1 MTDSEKPEQ
10 ETQGDCYAEG
20 ERGFMEWNQSLRGR
34 ALRPVLEFLNENDIT
49 PNTLTLFSLLAGL
62 LAALALPFLKILGLV
77 LLLVHVLLDGID
89 GPLAR
94 STGTASKK
102 GSFTDTASDQI
113 VVFAVMLALVSM
125 NAAGAAA
132 AMVYV
137 FSYTLVVGFSIIRNR
152 LNIPYS
158 WLIRP
163 RFIVYAWIPV
173 SFWLAPLW
181 TLDFL
186 LWSCNVLLVAKVV
199 TGFLKIREKI

>member
-1 MTDSEKPEQ
+1 M
-10 ETQGDCYAEG
+10 
-20 ERGFMEWNQSLRGR
+20 
-34 ALRPVLEFLNENDIT
+34 
-49 PNTLTLFSLLAGL
+49 
-62 LAALALPFLKILGLV
+62 LAALALPFLNILGLV

-137 FSYTLVVGFSIIRNR
+137 FSYTVVVGFAIIRNR

-163 RFIVYAWIPV
+163 RFIVYAWIRCP
-173 SFWLAPLW
+173 SGLRPCGLW
-181 TLDFL
+181 TFA
-186 LWSCNVLLVAKVV
+186 LVV
-199 TGFLKIREKI
+199 

>member
-1 MTDSEKPEQ
+1 MNDSEKPDEAK
-10 ETQGDCYAEG
+10 GDCYAEG
-20 ERGFMEWNQSLRGR
+20 ERGFMDWNQSLRGR
-34 ALRPVLEFLNENDIT
+34 ALRPLLELLNKHDIS
-49 PNTLTLFSLLAGL
+49 PNMLTLFSLLAGL
-62 LAALALPFLKILGLV
+62 LAALALPFLTILGLV

-94 STGTASKK
+94 YTGADSKK
-102 GSFTDTASDQI
+102 GSFTDTASDQV

-125 NAAGAAA
+125 NAASSLA

-137 FSYTLVVGFSIIRNR
+137 FSYTVVVGFAIIRNR

-163 RFIVYAWIPV
+163 RFVVYAWIPV
-173 SFWLAPLW
+173 CFWLLPLW

-199 TGFLKIREKI
+199 TGFMKIREKI

>member
-1 MTDSEKPEQ
+1 MNDSEKPD
-10 ETQGDCYAEG
+10 ETKGDCYAEG
-20 ERGFMEWNQSLRGR
+20 ERGFMDWNQSLRGR
-34 ALRPVLEFLNENDIT
+34 MLGPLLQSLDDHGVT
-49 PNTLTLFSLLAGL
+49 PNTLTLLSLVTGL
-62 LAALALPFLKILGLV
+62 LAALFLPFLKILALV
-77 LLLVHVLLDGID
+77 FLLLHVLLDGID

-94 STGTASKK
+94 FTGTESKK
-102 GSFTDTASDQI
+102 GSFTDTASDQV

-125 NAAGAAA
+125 NAASSLA

-137 FSYTLVVGFSIIRNR
+137 FSYTVVVGFAIIRNR

-163 RFIVYAWIPV
+163 RFVVYAWIPV
-173 SFWLAPLW
+173 SFWLLPLW

-199 TGFLKIREKI
+199 TGFMKIREKI